1 MEFTALIYRHCKCPF
16 YFYFRTLKVVFFD
29 GATNDCAVGMAH
41 VLHSTRAGRVS
52 RPMTHL

>member
-1 MEFTALIYRHCKCPF
+1 MEFTALIYKHCIPISN
-16 YFYFRTLKVVFFD
+16 D